1 MHINYFLRKVLCRVL
16 NGLSIQPGIQS
27 PEIQNNEAHSPE
39 EANSVEVQSQEIQD
53 QEDQSLED
61 EKPVVDADADDLT
74 GFEYN

>member
-39 EANSVEVQSQEIQD
+39 EANSVGVQSQEIQD

>member
-39 EANSVEVQSQEIQD
+39 EANSVEVQSHED
-53 QEDQSLED
+53 QADQSLED

>member
-1 MHINYFLRKVLCRVL
+1 MCRVL

-39 EANSVEVQSQEIQD
+39 EANSVEVQSHEIQD

-61 EKPVVDADADDLT
+61 EKPVVDADDLT
-74 GFEYN
+74 GFEYNWKWYKAFLSGVV